1 MTRKGTVRPPLPKI
15 LTDSNGA
22 TTLRG
27 GDEGGGGELHFH
39 LLKSVKRQKGPLGCS
54 ASTNFVADCIFLILK
69 SMPFVKAWMSAP
81 YPPHY
86 LSDFVASASSVPDA

>member
-22 TTLRG
+22 TTLHG
-27 GDEGGGGELHFH
+27 GDEVGGKLHFH
-39 LLKSVKRQKGPLGCS
+39 LLKSVKCQKGPLRCS
-54 ASTNFVADCIFLILK
+54 VSTNFVADCIFLILK
-69 SMPFVKAWMSAP
+69 PMPFVKAWMSAP

-86 LSDFVASASSVPDA
+86 LSDFVASASYVPDA

>member
-22 TTLRG
+22 TTLHG
-27 GDEGGGGELHFH
+27 GDEGGGGKLHFH
-39 LLKSVKRQKGPLGCS
+39 LWKSVKRQKGPLGCS
-54 ASTNFVADCIFLILK
+54 VSTNFVADCIFLKLK
-69 SMPFVKAWMSAP
+69 PIPFVKAWMSAP

-86 LSDFVASASSVPDA
+86 LSDVVASASCVPDA